1 MKVSGDMDAL
11 RQYLQ
16 RQKDNPDQN
25 MEPLPAEWNYIEDLA
40 LSMPE
45 NSAEYRDLL
54 VKKGKDEIDK
64 RKVFL
69 LGAQGSISLIKDQSG
84 AGLI

>member
-1 MKVSGDMDAL
+1 
-11 RQYLQ
+11 
-16 RQKDNPDQN
+16 

-54 VKKGKDEIDK
+54 IKKGKDEIDK
-64 RKVFL
+64 RKIFL
-69 LGAQGSISLIKDQSG
+69 LGAQGSI
-84 AGLI
+84 